1 MKQELNFRK
10 QWNLFGKA
18 FSSDEMN
25 HWRIFYL
32 QIKREAINLQ
42 MLVSADLSLTVEL
55 AAGNVISC
63 CKQRYWNPSIKIW
76 EATM

>member
-1 MKQELNFRK
+1 M
-10 QWNLFGKA
+10 FGKA

-32 QIKREAINLQ
+32 QINREAINLQ
-42 MLVSADLSLTVEL
+42 ILVSADLSLTVEL
-55 AAGNVISC
+55 TAGNVISW
-63 CKQRYWNPSIKIW
+63 CKQRDWNSAIKIQ